1 MIMIRRCIPEG
12 PAKVID
18 VSYVQKSIDWKK
30 VKADGV
36 QGAIIRCGYRGYGSG
51 KLVQDERFME
61 HIKGAHKAGLKVGVY
76 FFTEAITAKEG
87 REEAAYTLNLVR
99 TAGIPLSYP
108 IAVDTEHINAKGVRA
123 NGLSRSKRTECIKA
137 FCEEIRNQGYE
148 PMIYGSTS
156 WLNNQL
162 DMSKLPYKVWC
173 AQYYSKCEYKGD
185 YVMWQY
191 TSEGRVD
198 GIKGVVDLNH
208 YYK

>member
-1 MIMIRRCIPEG
+1 M
-12 PAKVID
+12 ID
-18 VSYVQKSIDWKK
+18 VSYVQKSIDWAK

-87 REEAAYTLNLVR
+87 KEEAAYTLNLVR

-108 IAVDTEHINAKGVRA
+108 IAVDTEYIKKKKGEPEPRA
-123 NGLSRSKRTECIKA
+123 NNLSTARRTECIKA
-137 FCEEIRNQGYE
+137 FCEGIKNQGYE

-191 TSEGRVD
+191 TSEGKIN
-198 GIKGVVDLNH
+198 GIKGDVDLNH